1 MSVYLARAL
10 RYLPLSLSVV
20 VYAALVALLMV
31 LDFAFTMNQA
41 LEEGSGFDVTP
52 CDGKFSMADCHQFA
66 GRRPAVNG
74 AEKLG
79 RWIG

>member
-1 MSVYLARAL
+1 MYLARAL

-41 LEEGSGFDVTP
+41 LEEG
-52 CDGKFSMADCHQFA
+52 
-66 GRRPAVNG
+66 
-74 AEKLG
+74 
-79 RWIG
+79 